1 METKLK
7 IATLPKSGTCL
18 LQNIVNWLKH
28 NRQDR
33 RLHAIEPAVDALD
46 MMLVFDE
53 TTVTGKHRHVL
64 GKCVVISDEG
74 AGVAHRPRFLPG

>member
-33 RLHAIEPAVDALD
+33 RLHAIEPAVDAFTAGSYDRFEL
-46 MMLVFDE
+46 
-53 TTVTGKHRHVL
+53 KR
-64 GKCVVISDEG
+64 VVPVR
-74 AGVAHRPRFLPG
+74 AK